1 MNEAPV
7 EDLTDSCQALLAS
20 LPFRPSASRS
30 MVNRRSRMVSPS
42 ASRDLFVD
50 EHCTSTGVIWVH
62 DWIGVRDH
70 YGIIWNKMQEAV
82 FGMAEKK
89 LERLVGASETHSTMV
104 VSDIQQR

>member
-1 MNEAPV
+1 MNDALV
-7 EDLTDSCQALLAS
+7 ENLTDTCLALLAS

-30 MVNRRSRMVSPS
+30 MVNRRSRMASPS

-62 DWIGVRDH
+62 DWTGVREH
-70 YGIIWNKMQEAV
+70 YGIICNKMQEAV

-89 LERLVGASETHSTMV
+89 LERLVGTPETHSTMV
-104 VSDIQQR
+104 V

>member
-1 MNEAPV
+1 MNDAPV
-7 EDLTDSCQALLAS
+7 EILTDTCVALLAS

-30 MVNRRSRMVSPS
+30 MVNRRSRMASPS

-62 DWIGVRDH
+62 DWTGVREH
-70 YGIIWNKMQEAV
+70 YGIICNKMQEAV

-89 LERLVGASETHSTMV
+89 LERLGRAPEMHSTMV
-104 VSDIQQR
+104 V